1 MFFDSFQPNSFNT
14 HSPHRKLQR
23 VTAHVVLGIP
33 EGATRGVLRNF
44 AKLTG
49 KHLCQ
54 TLFFNKVAGL
64 RLFLQNTSGRLLLA
78 F

>member
-49 KHLCQ
+49 NRCSEKFHKTRQENTC
-54 TLFFNKVAGL
+54 T
-64 RLFLQNTSGRLLLA
+64 RLSFLIKLQA
-78 F
+78 